1 MRPDEPALG
10 TAQPTSC
17 TFDPKLTAKRTS
29 LQFIGL
35 PASTKHKTGHQ
46 HGGDQSKKN
55 YIQHDKNFPGRTMQ
69 HAKNHT
75 DTTAEHP

>member
-29 LQFIGL
+29 LQFVGL
-35 PASTKHKTGHQ
+35 PHPPSTKQVINMAEIKA
-46 HGGDQSKKN
+46 KKI
-55 YIQHDKNFPGRTMQ
+55 Y
-69 HAKNHT
+69 
-75 DTTAEHP
+75 TT